1 MLEPKKIKYRKVHRG
16 NRKGMA
22 KGGTEVNFGSYG
34 MKAMEPGWITARQIE
49 ATRISISRRV
59 RKVGKMWIRIFPD
72 KPITKKP
79 LETRMGKGKGSPEYW
94 VANVRPGRILFEV
107 EGISKNWLKKLLE
120 LLEISQQSRQ
130 NQYLEE
136 VQMKIEDLRKL
147 SENDLKS
154 RLIDNLESLQK
165 YRFQKSIQQLE
176 DYKLIS
182 EMKKENAKINTV
194 LKELSINGENN

>member
-1 MLEPKKIKYRKVHRG
+1 M
-16 NRKGMA
+16 N
-22 KGGTEVNFGSYG
+22 
-34 MKAMEPGWITARQIE
+34 
-49 ATRISISRRV
+49 
-59 RKVGKMWIRIFPD
+59 
-72 KPITKKP
+72 
-79 LETRMGKGKGSPEYW
+79 
-94 VANVRPGRILFEV
+94 
-107 EGISKNWLKKLLE
+107 
-120 LLEISQQSRQ
+120 
-130 NQYLEE
+130 
-136 VQMKIEDLRKL
+136 IEDLRKL